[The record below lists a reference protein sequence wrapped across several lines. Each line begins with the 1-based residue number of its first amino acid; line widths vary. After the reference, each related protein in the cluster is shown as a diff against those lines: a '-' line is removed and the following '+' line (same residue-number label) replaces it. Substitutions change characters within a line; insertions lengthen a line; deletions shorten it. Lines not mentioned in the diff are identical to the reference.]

1 MPTWWAYVV
10 TPRAPL
16 GAVKR
21 VLLDLQP
28 MSYDDEKALHE
39 HAMHPWSE
47 REPQGEATEKDHG

>member
-21 VLLDLQP
+21 VLLDLQL

-39 HAMHPWSE
+39 HAMHHLV
-47 REPQGEATEKDHG
+47 GKGAAG